1 MVGKSV
7 VVPPPDISPP
17 VKDRAFL
24 EIPKFSVLMKNAAFK
39 NMYLYLTSLLF
50 ILYFLFIFLCTANEQ
65 TELDTKKTVMYMLG
79 ILIPLV
85 VFAYM
90 VFSKLEGK
98 KYFLLLFCIALFVCI
113 TLMKSAIPSFDKIV
127 NDAILFFTGYYAIPM
142 TSPETSFLVSVSLKL
157 LFISIVFVFLAI
169 VFNLFFNESFR
180 QKGKLGVLL
189 YALFFI
195 PCLISDYVK
204 YLFNEIKTTPL
215 VVFFLIFMEI
225 VFVLLYV
232 YLPRLMSQVVLTNS
246 IRIVGNPT
254 SLYNKQHVGN
264 KKDFYNVTK
273 PHMEIIKLFKKSE
286 DITVAESTTIL
297 KNYSLSMW
305 ITLNA
310 PTSTSECMIF
320 RLGDDNGTRN
330 DPDNPRIGA
339 PYIGCKGSKLKIVL
353 SNNVFA
359 NDLVKIDHTRLDEV
373 TIQLADIPFQT
384 WNYFVFN
391 YHDSQVDLFVNG
403 KLIETKSLANS
414 LPIYS
419 NTQVCSIGSDKKLI
433 HGSICEVRVQSEILN
448 ETQIV
453 QTYNLLKLKNPP
465 VNNII

>member
-1 MVGKSV
+1 MVVADK
-7 VVPPPDISPP
+7 VPVDNN
-17 VKDRAFL
+17 RAFL
-24 EIPKFSVLMKNAAFK
+24 QTPNYAAMIKSIEFK
-39 NMYLYLTSLLF
+39 NMYIYLVF
-50 ILYFLFIFLCTANEQ
+50 FVFVLYFLFIFMCTANEQ
-65 TELDTKKTVMYMLG
+65 TDFDTKKTIMYMIG

-98 KYFLLLFCIALFVCI
+98 KYFLLLIFITLFVSI

-127 NDAILFFTGYYAIPM
+127 NDTILFFTGYYSLPM
-142 TSPETSFLVSVSLKL
+142 ASPETSFLVSVSLKL
-157 LFISIVFVFLAI
+157 LFISIILVFLSI
-169 VFNLFFNESFR
+169 IFNIFFNESFR
-180 QKGKLGVLL
+180 QKGRLGVIL

-195 PCLISDYVK
+195 PCLITDYVK
-204 YLFNEIKTTPL
+204 YLFNEIRTTPL
-215 VVFFLIFMEI
+215 VVFTLIFLEI

-232 YLPRLMSQVVLTNS
+232 YLPKLFSKLVLTNS
-246 IRIVGNPT
+246 IQIVSNPT

-273 PHMEIIKLFKKSE
+273 THMEIVKAFNKT
-286 DITVAESTTIL
+286 DNNTIL

-305 ITLNA
+305 ITMN
-310 PTSTSECMIF
+310 TSTMSTSSECMIF
-320 RLGDDNGTRN
+320 RLGEDTGTTD

-339 PYIGCKGSKLKIVL
+339 PYIGCKGSKLKIVF
-353 SNNVFA
+353 SNNVYKDVQLQTI
-359 NDLVKIDHTRLDEV
+359 NKTKLDEV
-373 TIQLADIPFQT
+373 TLEIDDIPFQT

-403 KLIETKSLANS
+403 KLMETKSLANS

-419 NTQVCSIGSDKKLI
+419 NAQVCSIGSDKKLI